1 MLHRIILTWKK
12 TNLIKRISLGIL
24 CGALLA
30 VLFPQ
35 ASAIGLLG
43 EIFVGG
49 LKAIAP
55 LLVFALV
62 ATALSQ
68 QKKGEKSNMK
78 TVIMLYLLGTFAAAL
93 VAVLVGFVFPLEID
107 LADAKQ
113 SLSPPDGIGQ
123 VLSNLL
129 LKLVDNPLNALI
141 SANYIGIL
149 SWAVVF
155 GIAMR
160 EASHHSKDLLRTSA
174 EVTSKIVEWI
184 INLAPF
190 GILGLVYTTIS
201 GKGFQALQSY
211 GLLLLVL
218 IATMLIVALIIN
230 PLIVFV
236 MLRKNPY
243 PLVWRCLRV
252 SGVTAFFT
260 RSSAANIPV
269 NMKLCRDLNLNPE
282 TYSVSIPLGATINM
296 AGAAITINTLTLAAV
311 HTLGIQVDFATAF
324 VLSIVAAIS
333 ACGASG
339 VAGGSLLL
347 IPVACSLF
355 GISND
360 LAMQVVSVGF
370 VIGVIQDSCETAL
383 NSSTDVLFTAVAE
396 MRNWPKED
404 R

>member
-1 MLHRIILTWKK
+1 MVHRFITIWNK
-12 TNLIKRISLGIL
+12 TNLIKRISIGI
-24 CGALLA
+24 GIGVLLA
-30 VLFPQ
+30 VIFPQ
-35 ASAIGLLG
+35 AQAIGLLG
-43 EIFVGG
+43 QIFVGG

-62 ATALSQ
+62 ANALSQ
-68 QKKGEKSNMK
+68 QQKGQKSNMK
-78 TVIMLYLLGTFAAAL
+78 TVILLYLLGTFAAAL
-93 VAVLVGFVFPLEID
+93 VAVLVNFFFPISIE
-107 LADAKQ
+107 LASSSQKV
-113 SLSPPDGIGQ
+113 SPPDGIGQ

-129 LKLVDNPLNALI
+129 LQLVDNPVNALI
-141 SANYIGIL
+141 TANYIGIL
-149 SWAVVF
+149 SWAVIF

-160 EASHHSKDLLRTSA
+160 EASHHSKELLQTLA
-174 EVTSKIVEWI
+174 DITSKIVEWI
-184 INLAPF
+184 IN
-190 GILGLVYTTIS
+190 
-201 GKGFQALQSY
+201 
-211 GLLLLVL
+211 
-218 IATMLIVALIIN
+218 
-230 PLIVFV
+230 PLITFI

-260 RSSAANIPV
+260 HSSAANIPV
-269 NMKLCRDLNLNPE
+269 NMKLCRDLGLNPE

-311 HTLGIQVDFATAF
+311 NTLGIRVDFGTAL

-347 IPVACSLF
+347 IPVACNLF

-396 MRNWPKED
+396 MSSWPKEK
-404 R
+404 RY